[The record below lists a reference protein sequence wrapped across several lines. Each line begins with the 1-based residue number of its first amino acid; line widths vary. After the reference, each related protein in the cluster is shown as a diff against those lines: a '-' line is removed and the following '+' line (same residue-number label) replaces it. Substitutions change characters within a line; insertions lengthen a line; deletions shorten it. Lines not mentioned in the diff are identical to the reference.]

1 MMSTNPDR
9 PDPGSR
15 IPDPGK
21 LPSVWLQELTWEE
34 VAAYLRERDSILV
47 PFGTTEQHGPAGPLG
62 LDSYVA
68 IALAEDAARKAGVLS
83 APPVWY
89 GDSSHHLAFAGT
101 VSLRTET
108 LIAVVYDIVR
118 SLARHGFKRI
128 LLINGHK
135 WTNLAAL
142 TSAARNI
149 REFDLPG
156 VRTAVADP
164 MYLARGIAGKLKHA
178 PEHHA
183 GALEVSH
190 VLYKFPHTIRPE
202 KFSDAAC
209 DFDGLL
215 GPFGTTDLFGSGGRD
230 TVDQPWTSREQ
241 RQHAPTG
248 QFSSNRA
255 ASRDT
260 GKQYHEYMVE
270 RLVEFLAWWQ
280 TQNTVVDEELP

>member
-1 MMSTNPDR
+1 
-9 PDPGSR
+9 
-15 IPDPGK
+15 
-21 LPSVWLQELTWEE
+21 VWLNELTWEE
-34 VAAYLRERDSILV
+34 VAAYLQERNTILV

-89 GDSSHHLAFAGT
+89 GDSSHHLGFAGT
-101 VSLRTET
+101 ISLRTET
-108 LIAVVYDIVR
+108 LVAVVYDIVR
-118 SLARHGFKRI
+118 SLARHGFTRI

-149 REFDLPG
+149 REFELPG

-164 MYLARGIAGKLKHA
+164 MYLARGIAGRLKHA

-183 GALEVSH
+183 GELEVSH
-190 VLYKFPHTIRPE
+190 VLYKFPHTIRTD
-202 KFSDAAC
+202 KFSDASC
-209 DFDGLL
+209 DFNGLV
-215 GPFGTTDLFGSGGRD
+215 GPFGTPDLFGGGVRD
-230 TVDQPWTSREQ
+230 TVDQPWTSGEQ
-241 RQHAPTG
+241 KRYAPTG

-255 ASRDT
+255 ASPET
-260 GKQYHEYMVE
+260 GKQYHEYMVD

-280 TQNTVVDEELP
+280 TQPGSDPGLTPTDEELP

>member
-1 MMSTNPDR
+1 MATKAPP

-34 VAAYLRERDSILV
+34 VAAYLRERDTILV

-89 GDSSHHLAFAGT
+89 GDSSHHLGFAGT
-101 VSLRTET
+101 ISLRTET
-108 LIAVVYDIVR
+108 LIEVVYDIVR
-118 SLARHGFKRI
+118 SLARHGFTRI

-149 REFDLPG
+149 REFELPG

-164 MYLARGIAGKLKHA
+164 MYLARGIAGSLKHA

-183 GALEVSH
+183 GELEVSQ
-190 VLYKFPHTIRPE
+190 VLYKFPQTIRTE

-215 GPFGTTDLFGSGGRD
+215 GPFGTNDLFGGGGRD
-230 TVDQPWTSREQ
+230 TVDQPWTSGEQ
-241 RQHAPTG
+241 KRYAPTG

-255 ASRDT
+255 ASAET
-260 GKQYHEYMVE
+260 GKQYHDYMVG

-280 TQNTVVDEELP
+280 TQ